1 MCCRRLIA
9 RNVHKLFSSN
19 RGVSHFYAA
28 CCIDELSRGVEDM
41 AQALTQWQHT
51 VASRIALDVIHWAM
65 RIMRYRCIAM
75 AIKTANNLSAFFIIV
90 DFVVTH
96 NCRYIDHAM
105 VHII

>member
-1 MCCRRLIA
+1 LCFV
-9 RNVHKLFSSN
+9 NVIVFSTN
-19 RGVSHFYAA
+19 FDDHGGHRGN
-28 CCIDELSRGVEDM
+28 M
-41 AQALTQWQHT
+41 AQALTRWQHT

-65 RIMRYRCIAM
+65 RIMGYRCIAM

-96 NCRYIDHAM
+96 NRRYIDHAM